1 MGDPDG
7 KDQMAEGGRG
17 MNTQL
22 QNIRQKL
29 RPDRLLRRFW
39 TMLSHNWP
47 WKLLALL
54 LALCLWAGLI
64 TQDTSLTR
72 ERVFYD
78 VPVSVAGEDTLR
90 RANGLI
96 VVSGLE
102 DDNLTARMRVE
113 VPQGE
118 YNTVTAANYNPR
130 IDLSRVTSAGEQTLK
145 ISVTNTSA
153 YGTVTSV
160 SPDSVTI
167 EVDEYVTNYRVP
179 VTVNLSGD
187 YPEGYYGVAPTASPS
202 TVTISG
208 PKTVVDR
215 IVRVVVDYDVSQ
227 LAAQEGKARTALP
240 LRFVDLKGDT
250 VESDL
255 LEVSSANVLLRS
267 VVVEQTLYPI
277 QTVELSG
284 TALTQG
290 TPADGY
296 HIASVQVSPAS
307 ITAAGDG
314 QALSGIEQLYLENPV
329 DVTGATES
337 FTVSIKVKKP
347 SEITYLSADTVTVAV
362 NIEPVEISRTFDNVK
377 LFAKGITDGL
387 SASLSQ
393 KTLNVVLTGPQLTL
407 NNLRAANVTAYVD
420 VTDLEEGEYLLPV
433 RVRIENGSM
442 DGITYIATP
451 AGVQVTLSK

>member
-1 MGDPDG
+1 M
-7 KDQMAEGGRG
+7 
-17 MNTQL
+17 
-22 QNIRQKL
+22 
-29 RPDRLLRRFW
+29 W
-39 TMLSHNWP
+39 
-47 WKLLALL
+47 LA
-54 LALCLWAGLI
+54 
-64 TQDTSLTR
+64 
-72 ERVFYD
+72 
-78 VPVSVAGEDTLR
+78 
-90 RANGLI
+90 
-96 VVSGLE
+96 
-102 DDNLTARMRVE
+102 
-113 VPQGE
+113 
-118 YNTVTAANYNPR
+118 
-130 IDLSRVTSAGEQTLK
+130 K
-145 ISVTNTSA
+145 
-153 YGTVTSV
+153 
-160 SPDSVTI
+160 
-167 EVDEYVTNYRVP
+167 
-179 VTVNLSGD
+179 
-187 YPEGYYGVAPTASPS
+187 
-202 TVTISG
+202 
-208 PKTVVDR
+208 
-215 IVRVVVDYDVSQ
+215 
-227 LAAQEGKARTALP
+227 
-240 LRFVDLKGDT
+240 
-250 VESDL
+250 
-255 LEVSSANVLLRS
+255 
-267 VVVEQTLYPI
+267 TLYPT

-284 TALTQG
+284 TALTHG

-296 HIASVQVSPAS
+296 HVASVQVSPAS

-337 FTVSIKVKKP
+337 FTVSVKVKKP